1 MAVTCPRCHR
11 ENGPSAAFCIHCGA
25 PLISLTADEG
35 RLSQGSSE
43 APSPFTEKDL
53 AQVVRVLGQ
62 LTDRVAALEAAVGA
76 TSLSPMTPEA
86 VAAPVSTSLP
96 SPPSS
101 PPVEW
106 APALEPAP
114 DEPPPSGQPWAP
126 SLEWELV
133 LGLNWFAIIGVTAL
147 AIGVGFFLKLSFDN
161 DWIGVTGRIVLG
173 IVSGMALLGVGE
185 FAQRRY
191 PRWAQAVTGG
201 GISILYLSVFASSGF
216 YDLIAPVP
224 ALFFLALVVA
234 LAGVLAVRYE
244 SLVIA
249 ILGLG
254 GAFVTPVLLA
264 GTLEPSQRMVLLL
277 YILLV
282 DAGILGVST
291 FRNWRWFTLVGLV
304 ASYAL
309 FTVWLRQVP
318 AGDLMLAQGGLTGIF
333 LLFVGATTLFHILW
347 RRQPGPADMALMT
360 LNALAFYGNTFGL
373 LWADYEAWFGM
384 ITLSLSLFYGVVA
397 YGAIRRSG
405 TPPQVALFS
414 LATALLFLTVA
425 APLQLSGSWIT
436 VAWAAEGA
444 VLIGVGLILDQRGV
458 RAFGLG
464 VLGVAAVRLVLFDT
478 AIDPQGFTPVLNARF
493 PTFAV
498 AIAAIAAAAYLYH
511 RQRARLEDGREAYV
525 APALAAVAGLFVL
538 WLSSAEIISYFDGR
552 ELAERAATGRY
563 MHQDAINGTLLSLT
577 AMWTAYAMGL
587 LVVAAAKRSV
597 VLRWAGLGLL
607 TVPVLK
613 LLFVDTFLVDLDP
626 RGHRLLLNAA
636 FLTFLLVL
644 AGVLLATAV
653 YRRER
658 DRLFEGEK
666 YVFAALLVAANL
678 AVVWVLSAEAVR
690 FFDAREVV
698 LRASFESAK
707 HLSLTVLWAVYGIA
721 VIAAGIVRPSSSVR
735 LAGISLLGVAVVK
748 LFVFD
753 VFLLEQGYRV
763 AAFVTLGV
771 LLLATGL
778 AYQRF
783 AGAIRGFLFGRAI

>member
-1 MAVTCPRCHR
+1 MAVACPRCQQ
-11 ENGPSAAFCIHCGA
+11 ENATEAAFCIHCGA
-25 PLISLTADEG
+25 PLLTASAGAERAPEAVPGAPASSAPDE
-35 RLSQGSSE
+35 
-43 APSPFTEKDL
+43 L
-53 AQVVRVLGQ
+53 ARVVRVLGQ
-62 LTDRVAALEAAVGA
+62 LADRVAALEAALRTPAPPPPPGEPA
-76 TSLSPMTPEA
+76 TPVP
-86 VAAPVSTSLP
+86 APAP
-96 SPPSS
+96 PPPSAGS
-101 PPVEW
+101 VVWE
-106 APALEPAP
+106 PALESAP
-114 DEPPPSGQPWAP
+114 EEPPPSIWPWSSA
-126 SLEWELV
+126 LDWELV
-133 LGLNWFAIIGVTAL
+133 LGLNWFAIIGAAAL

-161 DWIGVTGRIVLG
+161 NWIGVTGRIVLG
-173 IVSGMALLGVGE
+173 IVSGMALMGVGE

-234 LAGVLAVRYE
+234 LAGALALRYE

-249 ILGLG
+249 ILGLA
-254 GAFVTPVLLA
+254 GAFLTPVLLA
-264 GTLEPSQRMVLLL
+264 GTLESSQRMVLLL

-304 ASYAL
+304 ASYIL
-309 FTVWLRQVP
+309 FAIWLRQVP
-318 AGDLMLAQGGLTGIF
+318 AGDLLIAQLGLSGIF
-333 LLFVGATTLFHILW
+333 LLFAGATTLFHILW
-347 RRQPGPADMALMT
+347 RREPGPADMALMT

-373 LWADYEAWFGM
+373 LWDDYEAWFGL
-384 ITLSLSLFYGVVA
+384 ITLSLSLFYGLVA
-397 YGAIRRSG
+397 YAAIRRSD

-444 VLIGVGLILDQRGV
+444 VLVGVGLVLGHRGIRV
-458 RAFGLG
+458 FGLG
-464 VLGVAAVRLVLFDT
+464 VLGVAAVRLILFDT
-478 AIDPQGFTPVLNARF
+478 AIDPEGFTPVLNARF

-498 AIAAIAAAAYLYH
+498 AIAAFSVAAYLYH
-511 RQRARLEDGREAYV
+511 RQRERLEEWESHA
-525 APALAAVAGLFVL
+525 ALALAAVANLFVL
-538 WLSSAEIISYFDGR
+538 WLLSAEIIAYFEGW

-563 MHQDAINGTLLSLT
+563 GVPQDASNSTLLSLT

-597 VLRWAGLGLL
+597 ALRWAGLGLL
-607 TVPVLK
+607 AVPVLK

-626 RGHRLLLNAA
+626 RGYRLLLNAS

-644 AGVLLATAV
+644 AGVLLAAAV

-658 DRLFEGEK
+658 DRLFEGEQR
-666 YVFAALLVAANL
+666 VFAALLVAANV
-678 AVVWVLSAEAVR
+678 AVVWVLSAEAIR

-698 LRASFESAK
+698 LRTDFESAK

-735 LAGISLLGVAVVK
+735 LAGIGLLGVAVVK
-748 LFVFD
+748 LFIFD
-753 VFLLEQGYRV
+753 VFLLERGYRV
-763 AAFVTLGV
+763 AAFITLGV

-778 AYQRF
+778 AYQRYSRL
-783 AGAIRGFLFGRAI
+783 IRGFLFGRST